1 MRTFDQLVEIAS
13 DTLEPNISFANGGYG
28 DNVHHQ
34 LIESFPEMMSYMAM
48 YIIMPILTG
57 CAGSMLHDLIKVRG
71 GSLVRL
77 GVKSGPMHVVGKK
90 EFIDDNIITT
100 DELVEIKSKSSL
112 DDEKLAQ
119 AKVDSSKASEAET
132 ALSQFLVSNGWPT
145 KVASVKA
152 KHIISRIIEE
162 SRED

>member
-1 MRTFDQLVEIAS
+1 MKRFDQLVEITS
-13 DTLEPNISFANGGYG
+13 ETLEPNISFANGGYG

-34 LIESFPEMMSYMAM
+34 LVESFPSLMGYLIV

-57 CAGSMLHDLIKVRG
+57 CAGSMLHELIKVRG

-77 GVKSGPMHVVGKK
+77 GVKKGPMHVVGKK
-90 EFIDDNIITT
+90 EFIDENVITT
-100 DELVEIKSKSSL
+100 DELVEIKSKSAS
-112 DDEKLAQ
+112 DDEELAK
-119 AKVDSSKASEAET
+119 AKVDSNKATEAEN

-145 KVASVKA
+145 KVASVNA